1 MLRVF
6 VAYLRKINDK
16 ITVFIRDVVVACKR
30 RGKKITSVRNW
41 LLILDL
47 SCTSAYLSSLVTMET
62 LNKYHETRHPVYFI
76 MHYVILAY
84 YHI

>member
-16 ITVFIRDVVVACKR
+16 ITVCLLEMLSLLVNG
-30 RGKKITSVRNW
+30 GKKITSFQNW

-47 SCTSAYLSSLVTMET
+47 SCTSAYLFSLVTMET
-62 LNKYHETRHPVYFI
+62 L
-76 MHYVILAY
+76 
-84 YHI
+84 